1 MPFDLKNPFAKV
13 TKPCDGKSESPEDA
27 KAFGVVLTEEIGEL
41 SNRRENVDKL
51 LAGLPVEPNP
61 PVVKVPKG
69 DAEETEAAAI
79 AAAHR
84 LRPLGVCFSG
94 GGIRSA
100 TFNLGV
106 LQGLCRQGLL
116 PYMDYLSTV
125 SGGGYIGSWLH
136 GVIQRQHEGNPVT
149 AQDDLKPGRKPRAA
163 ANDPI
168 TFLRKYSNYLA
179 PHLGIFSADTWTIAG
194 VWLRNMALNLLI
206 LIPFLAGVML
216 LVRSLGLAQI
226 RFGAQDP
233 PLWWL
238 WASAL
243 LAVACYVDW
252 RLLLIVLREYK
263 NAQPPLAAP
272 DRPAKPPLSGTR
284 WSWAAVIATML
295 AAYILGANPSLQNGQ
310 LTSGVTLGIG
320 SSLFFLHLIFGVFGG
335 FPVCFWKS
343 HKEANS
349 LTRGA
354 SLVLLV
360 VVIPLVCAAVTSGG
374 MILARSWLQHM
385 TQPETQWI
393 PITLGPALMVLVLM
407 AGVALQIG
415 LMGADFPDTA
425 REWLTQFGSLLAI
438 TTVMWTGAFVWSVF
452 CPLWMAK
459 LALSQLPAVSTLVGG
474 WIASGLAS
482 YFSGASS
489 KTSGAP
495 AGAKRTSPILEKVA
509 VFAPPVFMAL
519 TLLLVSFGAH
529 MAVRELAHEP
539 HGSGCIS
546 KSDFTLRPWPMTLD
560 RIREEYWCVLTP
572 ASPTVGTQMGW
583 WESVAYEFPAG
594 LEWIQQTPSHVTVVL
609 CLACFLIA
617 ALLSL
622 RFNIN
627 EFSMH
632 HFYKNRLVRCYLGAG
647 AKRRSPDRLTGFDPK
662 DEIKIS
668 SLRATKS
675 YNGPYP
681 IVNCALNL
689 NAGSELATAERK
701 ASSFIFTPS
710 YCGAEP
716 KKKEG
721 ELGYRTTDKFMMT
734 GGPGLGTAM
743 AISGA
748 AANPNA
754 GYHTSTPLAFLL
766 TVFNVRLGWWVGNPG
781 RAAQSKRSGPR
792 FALSSLL
799 SELFAQT
806 DSSSRYVNL
815 SDGGHFENLGL
826 YELVR
831 RRCRYIIAGDAE
843 EDPNYS
849 FQALG
854 SAIRK
859 CRADFGV
866 EIAIDTDSLRP
877 AKDKQ
882 FSAAHCVVG
891 TIRYLEPPGKGQAF
905 PMCAE
910 AEKADEQHVQGWLVY
925 FKASMTGD
933 EPEDIQQYQ
942 GDHSVFPHQP
952 TSDQF
957 FTESQFESYRRLGE
971 HVVEKTFERIK
982 RPAGATA
989 EERLLDLFQDLYR
1002 KWHPAGG
1009 EEKSGDY
1016 TERYNA
1022 LMKRLADDQD
1032 LAFIGSEFFPR
1043 REPKATKGAGDD
1055 IDRKAFY
1062 FCLDVIQ
1069 LMEDVYFELGFS
1081 SKSMQYNPEYAGWM
1095 KTFHIWAESPE
1106 VQRTWCFAREGYS
1119 LLFREFLEGLMSEA
1133 PTRS

>member
-1 MPFDLKNPFAKV
+1 
-13 TKPCDGKSESPEDA
+13 
-27 KAFGVVLTEEIGEL
+27 
-41 SNRRENVDKL
+41 
-51 LAGLPVEPNP
+51 
-61 PVVKVPKG
+61 
-69 DAEETEAAAI
+69 
-79 AAAHR
+79 
-84 LRPLGVCFSG
+84 
-94 GGIRSA
+94 
-100 TFNLGV
+100 
-106 LQGLCRQGLL
+106 
-116 PYMDYLSTV
+116 
-125 SGGGYIGSWLH
+125 
-136 GVIQRQHEGNPVT
+136 
-149 AQDDLKPGRKPRAA
+149 
-163 ANDPI
+163 
-168 TFLRKYSNYLA
+168 
-179 PHLGIFSADTWTIAG
+179 
-194 VWLRNMALNLLI
+194 
-206 LIPFLAGVML
+206 
-216 LVRSLGLAQI
+216 
-226 RFGAQDP
+226 
-233 PLWWL
+233 
-238 WASAL
+238 
-243 LAVACYVDW
+243 
-252 RLLLIVLREYK
+252 
-263 NAQPPLAAP
+263 
-272 DRPAKPPLSGTR
+272 
-284 WSWAAVIATML
+284 
-295 AAYILGANPSLQNGQ
+295 
-310 LTSGVTLGIG
+310 
-320 SSLFFLHLIFGVFGG
+320 
-335 FPVCFWKS
+335 
-343 HKEANS
+343 
-349 LTRGA
+349 
-354 SLVLLV
+354 
-360 VVIPLVCAAVTSGG
+360 
-374 MILARSWLQHM
+374 
-385 TQPETQWI
+385 
-393 PITLGPALMVLVLM
+393 
-407 AGVALQIG
+407 
-415 LMGADFPDTA
+415 
-425 REWLTQFGSLLAI
+425 
-438 TTVMWTGAFVWSVF
+438 
-452 CPLWMAK
+452 
-459 LALSQLPAVSTLVGG
+459 
-474 WIASGLAS
+474 LAS

-572 ASPTVGTQMGW
+572 ASPTAGTQMGW

-609 CLACFLIA
+609 CLACFLVA

-647 AKRRSPDRLTGFDPK
+647 NARKRNPDRLTGFDPK
-662 DEIKIS
+662 DEIKIF

-689 NAGSELATAERK
+689 NTGSELATAERR
-701 ASSFIFTPS
+701 ASSFVFTPN
-710 YCGAEP
+710 YCGSEP
-716 KKKEG
+716 KNKKERR
-721 ELGYRTTDKFMMT
+721 ELGYRTTDKFMVT

-748 AANPNA
+748 AANPNS

-781 RAAQSKRSGPR
+781 RAAQSERFGPR
-792 FALSSLL
+792 FALFTLL

-806 DSSSRYVNL
+806 DSRSSYVNL

-831 RRCRYIIAGDAE
+831 RRCRYIIACDAE

-882 FSAAHCVVG
+882 FSAGHCVVG
-891 TIRYLEPPGKGQAF
+891 TIRYQEREMGEANR
-905 PMCAE
+905 MCAE
-910 AEKADEQHVQGWLVY
+910 AEPPDPDHMLGWLVY

-971 HVVEKTFERIK
+971 HVVEATFERIK

-989 EERLLDLFQDLYR
+989 GERLLDLFQDLYR

-1009 EEKSGDY
+1009 EEKSGNF

-1043 REPKATKGAGDD
+1043 HLPKATKAAGDA

-1106 VQRTWCFAREGYS
+1106 VQRTWEFAREGYN
-1119 LLFREFLEGLMSEA
+1119 LLFQEFLDGLIPKA
-1133 PTRS
+1133 PTCN